1 MDLIALAE
9 YVGLADVVLELLIE
23 DVPVLELVVVFDE
36 LIDAVAVRELNA
48 LKVWAGEDDE
58 VLERVALFVLEALF
72 RAVVVDKADVVDK

>member
-1 MDLIALAE
+1 LDIIALAE

>member
-1 MDLIALAE
+1 LDLIALAE

>member
-9 YVGLADVVLELLIE
+9 YVGLADIVRELLIE

-36 LIDAVAVRELNA
+36 LIDAVEVRELNA